1 MSRAIMNPFSIL
13 LISDT
18 YPPVV
23 GGSEVEAQRVCGEL
37 IRRGHRAMVLTSGG
51 PPMPPVAEWVDPEN
65 VPVRIL
71 TRTARGRIKDLQFAA
86 GVAWTL
92 WRQRR
97 NYQIVYFLMQGLH
110 LAAALPVARALGKP
124 IVMKFGG
131 SGVIPMMRTVRMGRV
146 ELGWLRRWAFRLMVL
161 NEGMM
166 QEAIADGFP
175 RQQMLWMPN
184 PVNTDEFRPGTPGEI
199 AELRGKYGVPANALV
214 AIYTGRLSQEKGLP
228 PLLRGFAAAARTAPD
243 AVLLLV
249 GDGAQRQ
256 ELEKLAAE
264 LGMCPKRIR
273 FVGRVTSGDVA
284 LWLRA
289 SDIFALTSPSEG
301 FSCALLE
308 AMSTGLASV
317 VTAIPANLQLV
328 DDSVHGLSVPVADEA
343 SVAQAFTTL
352 FEDAAA
358 RKRMGAAARQ
368 RIVENYSTGKVAERY
383 ETLFTE
389 MLKDR
394 GADSQK

>member
-1 MSRAIMNPFSIL
+1 MNRFSIL

-37 IRRGHRAMVLTSGG
+37 IRRGHRAQVLTAGG

-131 SGVIPMMRTVRMGRV
+131 SGVIPMMRGVRMGRV
-146 ELGWLRRWAFRLMVL
+146 ELRWLRKWAFRLMVL
-161 NEGMM
+161 NDGMM
-166 QEAIADGFP
+166 QEAIDDGFP
-175 RQQMLWMPN
+175 RHQMLWMPN
-184 PVNTDEFRPGTPGEI
+184 PVNIDEFRPGSRPEI
-199 AELRGKYGVPANALV
+199 AELRAKYGIPSSALV

-228 PLLRGFAAAARTAPD
+228 PLLRGFAAAARTEPNAL
-243 AVLLLV
+243 LLLV
-249 GDGAQRQ
+249 GDGAQRP
-256 ELEKLAAE
+256 ELERLAVD
-264 LGMCPKRIR
+264 LGLGPKQIR
-273 FVGRVTSGDVA
+273 FVGRVTSGEVA

-289 SDIFALTSPSEG
+289 SDIFALISPSEG

-317 VTAIPANLQLV
+317 VTNIPANQQLV
-328 DDSVHGLSVPVADEA
+328 DDSVHGMSVPVAD
-343 SVAQAFTTL
+343 
-352 FEDAAA
+352 DAAVGRAFKSLFQDAEA

-383 ETLFTE
+383 EALFSE
-389 MLKDR
+389 MLKAP
-394 GADSQK
+394 GSLTAE

>member
-1 MSRAIMNPFSIL
+1 MNRVSIV

-18 YPPVV
+18 YPPVM
-23 GGSEVEAQRVCGEL
+23 GGSEIEAQRVCGEL
-37 IRRGHRAMVLTSGG
+37 IRRGHRALVLTAGG
-51 PPMPPVAEWVDPEN
+51 APMPAVAEFVDPEG

-71 TRTARGRIKDLQFAA
+71 TRSARGRLKDMQFAA
-86 GVAWTL
+86 GVVWTL

-131 SGVIPMMRTVRMGRV
+131 SGVIPLMRSVRTGRV
-146 ELGWLRRWAFRLMVL
+146 ELGWLRKWAYRLMVL

-166 QEAIADGFP
+166 QEAIEDGFP

-199 AELRGKYGVPANALV
+199 AELRRKFGIPAGACV
-214 AIYTGRLSQEKGLP
+214 AIYTGRLSREKGLP

-249 GDGAQRQ
+249 GDGAMRE
-256 ELEKLAAE
+256 ELEKLAAG
-264 LGMCPKRIR
+264 LGLGAGRIR
-273 FVGRVTSGDVA
+273 FVGRVASADVA

-289 SDIFALTSPSEG
+289 SDLFALTSPSEG
-301 FSCALLE
+301 FSCSLLE
-308 AMSTGLASV
+308 AMAVGLASV
-317 VTAIPANLQLV
+317 VTRIPANQQLV

-343 SVAQAFTTL
+343 AIAQAFMAL
-352 FEDAAA
+352 FGDAAMR
-358 RKRMGAAARQ
+358 RKMGAAARQ
-368 RIVENYSTGKVAERY
+368 RIIEKYSTGKVVERY
-383 ETLFTE
+383 EALFTE
-389 MLKDR
+389 MLKDSR
-394 GADSQK
+394 A